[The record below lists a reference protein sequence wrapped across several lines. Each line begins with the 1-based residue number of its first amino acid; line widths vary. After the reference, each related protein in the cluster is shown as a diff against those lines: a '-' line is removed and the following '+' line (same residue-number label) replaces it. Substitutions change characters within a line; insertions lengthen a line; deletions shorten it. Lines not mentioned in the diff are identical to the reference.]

1 MKRLYAVLAFLVAGM
16 AMSATAAR
24 AQGQAGDAAARGERV
39 FATQCKT
46 CHTLERGGASLA
58 GPNLYGLMARK
69 SGAAPGYGYSEAMRR
84 FAIEWNDQTLANYL
98 RDPKGDMPGTKKISA
113 GIKRPDQLADV
124 IAYLKEA
131 TR

>member
-1 MKRLYAVLAFLVAGM
+1 MKRLNAVLAILGAGL
-16 AMSATAAR
+16 AMSAAAAR
-24 AQGQAGDAAARGERV
+24 AQVGDAARGERV
-39 FATQCKT
+39 FATQCKA
-46 CHTLERGGASLA
+46 CHTLENGGSNAA
-58 GPNLYGLMARK
+58 GPNLYGLMARR
-69 SGAAPGYGYSEAMRR
+69 SGAARGYGFSEAMRR

-98 RDPKGDMPGTKKISA
+98 RDPKGDMPGTKMIFA